1 MFQRSR
7 HWLDQEILSS
17 LISGGH
23 FSFLATTVNQQASH
37 PPELEVQIIT
47 KVAGYGQQLGRPIQP
62 VDQLARHSKDPAIKC
77 DDRRALDDLAELAN
91 DITTARERLA
101 QDHLDQILTLGPSC
115 NCGRSGPPVEHREA
129 GRFASRRRVP
139 GNFPDR
145 HCRVPAP

>member
-1 MFQRSR
+1 MFQRSH

-23 FSFLATTVNQQASH
+23 FSFLTTTVNQQASH

-101 QDHLDQILTLGPSC
+101 QDHLDQS
-115 NCGRSGPPVEHREA
+115 
-129 GRFASRRRVP
+129 
-139 GNFPDR
+139 
-145 HCRVPAP
+145 